1 MHKALKSAAVA
12 LAVASTT
19 ACQADIAGPSVTRT
33 FGAASHAIVDNGDG
47 TWFVGKGD
55 VQTFFGWNNP
65 RMQANAAYIEFRIAS
80 ATTTTW
86 TCTKLQVLGNG
97 NVNEIVHN
105 RQSSSSIQGVFT
117 TQGRN
122 NSEGQNGPNT
132 GFNLAPNGAATVQN
146 AGPAVGSCPA
156 NPSGFVYDNN
166 AVTVTSGGGL
176 QIMVRSGAPGPFLTP
191 TGKTFNVWYD
201 FPG

>member
-1 MHKALKSAAVA
+1 MQKALKSAVVA
-12 LAVASTT
+12 MAIGFIT
-19 ACQADIAGPSVTRT
+19 ACQTDVTAPSVTALPG
-33 FGAASHAIVDNGDG
+33 GASQAIVDNGDG

-80 ATTTTW
+80 STTTTW

-97 NVNEIVHN
+97 NTNEIVQN
-105 RQSSSSIQGVFT
+105 RQNSSSTQGVFT
-117 TQGRN
+117 TQGRT
-122 NSEGQNGPNT
+122 NSQGPVT
-132 GFNLAPNGAATVQN
+132 GFNLTLNGAATVQN
-146 AGPAVGSCPA
+146 DGPAIGSCPA

-176 QIMVRSGAPGPFLTP
+176 QIMVGSGAPGPFLTP
-191 TGKTFNVWYD
+191 TGKNAGVWYN